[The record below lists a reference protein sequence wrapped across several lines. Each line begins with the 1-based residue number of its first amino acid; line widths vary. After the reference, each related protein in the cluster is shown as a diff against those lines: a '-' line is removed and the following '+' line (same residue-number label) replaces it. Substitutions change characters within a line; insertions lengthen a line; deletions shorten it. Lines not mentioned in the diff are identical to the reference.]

1 MRLIDADKLNAAL
14 VDHIMFLHRSCGKTG
29 VVELTLRTG
38 CKEIESM
45 ETIDPQE
52 ILLPDEHYRCRRCG
66 KDVVGSGYY
75 CWYCGAH
82 IARGGYFDKK
92 GENTE

>member
-1 MRLIDADKLNAAL
+1 
-14 VDHIMFLHRSCGKTG
+14 
-29 VVELTLRTG
+29 
-38 CKEIESM
+38 M